1 MVLTFLEQKI
11 NLHFTK
17 KFKNKVFCGIVMSSG
32 KYKILEFKHDMKSN
46 KMPYIICADFK
57 FFIKKYMDVK
67 IIKKN
72 IQQEK

>member
-1 MVLTFLEQKI
+1 
-11 NLHFTK
+11 
-17 KFKNKVFCGIVMSSG
+17 MSSG

-46 KMPYIICADFK
+46 KMPYIICPDFK